1 MKLMDR
7 VKKTI
12 EKIFP
17 KNKFESD
24 SKSDT
29 KPVNLLSATLNDST
43 HETTSPSCPSTA
55 SLTVPACT
63 IENQHSISDQLE
75 VPSLLESSALSAS
88 STELGTSFTDRLSDT
103 QKRVLEKMVRGGR
116 YEKRLIERSR
126 IILAYGSGQGINQ
139 IAKQLG
145 VDRQTVRKW
154 CHRWNEVKPLLREV
168 ERQIHR
174 ISEAAYRKI
183 FTEVLGDEY
192 RSGAPDTFTPEQVT
206 LLYAIACEVLDD
218 STEGVSHW
226 THQELAN
233 QMVKRG
239 VVEHISPSSVGRL
252 LQAAHLKPHKTR
264 YWLNSPERGTE
275 SFQNASQTVCDL
287 YQNAAEWH
295 QQGIHVISTDEKT
308 GIQALERL
316 NPTQPMEPKV
326 QSCERREHSYERHG
340 TQTLIANFEVA
351 TGQVIH
357 PTIGDTRT
365 EKDFVEHIEK
375 MIDTDPGGQWIFIV
389 DQLNTHQ
396 SASLVEQV
404 AERCNIKEDLGKKGK
419 EGILESMDSRKQF
432 LEDKSHRIRFVY
444 TPKHA
449 SWLNQVE
456 IWFSILTRLLLRRG
470 SFSSIEKLQARIL
483 SFIDFFNKTM
493 AKPFK
498 WIYTGRPLAA

>member
-1 MKLMDR
+1 
-7 VKKTI
+7 
-12 EKIFP
+12 
-17 KNKFESD
+17 
-24 SKSDT
+24 
-29 KPVNLLSATLNDST
+29 
-43 HETTSPSCPSTA
+43 
-55 SLTVPACT
+55 
-63 IENQHSISDQLE
+63 
-75 VPSLLESSALSAS
+75 
-88 STELGTSFTDRLSDT
+88 
-103 QKRVLEKMVRGGR
+103 
-116 YEKRLIERSR
+116 
-126 IILAYGSGQGINQ
+126 
-139 IAKQLG
+139 
-145 VDRQTVRKW
+145 
-154 CHRWNEVKPLLREV
+154 
-168 ERQIHR
+168 
-174 ISEAAYRKI
+174 
-183 FTEVLGDEY
+183 
-192 RSGAPDTFTPEQVT
+192 
-206 LLYAIACEVLDD
+206 
-218 STEGVSHW
+218 
-226 THQELAN
+226 
-233 QMVKRG
+233 MVKRG

-252 LQAAHLKPHKTR
+252 LQAARLKPHKTR
-264 YWLNSPERGTE
+264 YWLNSPEQGTE
-275 SFQNASQTVCDL
+275 SFQNASQTVCAL

-316 NPTQPMEPKV
+316 HPTQPMEPKV

-351 TGQVIH
+351 TGRVIH

-375 MIDTDPGGQWIFIV
+375 TMDTDPDGQWIFIV

-396 SASLVEQV
+396 SASLVERV

-419 EGILESMDSRKQF
+419 EGILESMNSRKQF

-456 IWFSILTRLLLRRG
+456 IWFSTLTRRLLRRG

-483 SFIDFFNKTM
+483 SFIEFFNKTM

>member
-1 MKLMDR
+1 
-7 VKKTI
+7 
-12 EKIFP
+12 
-17 KNKFESD
+17 
-24 SKSDT
+24 
-29 KPVNLLSATLNDST
+29 
-43 HETTSPSCPSTA
+43 
-55 SLTVPACT
+55 
-63 IENQHSISDQLE
+63 
-75 VPSLLESSALSAS
+75 
-88 STELGTSFTDRLSDT
+88 
-103 QKRVLEKMVRGGR
+103 
-116 YEKRLIERSR
+116 
-126 IILAYGSGQGINQ
+126 
-139 IAKQLG
+139 
-145 VDRQTVRKW
+145 
-154 CHRWNEVKPLLREV
+154 
-168 ERQIHR
+168 
-174 ISEAAYRKI
+174 
-183 FTEVLGDEY
+183 
-192 RSGAPDTFTPEQVT
+192 
-206 LLYAIACEVLDD
+206 
-218 STEGVSHW
+218 
-226 THQELAN
+226 
-233 QMVKRG
+233 
-239 VVEHISPSSVGRL
+239 
-252 LQAAHLKPHKTR
+252 
-264 YWLNSPERGTE
+264 
-275 SFQNASQTVCDL
+275 
-287 YQNAAEWH
+287 
-295 QQGIHVISTDEKT
+295 
-308 GIQALERL
+308 
-316 NPTQPMEPKV
+316 
-326 QSCERREHSYERHG
+326 
-340 TQTLIANFEVA
+340 LIANFEVS